1 MKKISLSRL
10 RASRSLLTGRPPVRR
25 PSLEPQALHVRPAAP
40 SRSRTIDPRN
50 R

>member
-10 RASRSLLTGRPPVRR
+10 RASRSLLTGRPAVRR
-25 PSLEPQALHVRPAAP
+25 PSLEPQALHFRPAAP
-40 SRSRTIDPRN
+40 SRSGILEPRN